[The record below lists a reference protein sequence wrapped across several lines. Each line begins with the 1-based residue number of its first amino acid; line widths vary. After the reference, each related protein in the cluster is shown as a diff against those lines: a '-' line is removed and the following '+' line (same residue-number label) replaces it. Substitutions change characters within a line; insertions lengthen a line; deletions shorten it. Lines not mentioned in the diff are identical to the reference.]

1 MRTVLFVMAILLM
14 GFAAAQT
21 SAAPGDS
28 WILSVASTQDGSF
41 TAYPGADG
49 NGGTAYQ
56 GNFPASSIA
65 RVYWDT
71 AGTTMDTA
79 THKYWVSYY
88 MPTVATNA
96 WQPIESMFHG
106 TWEDFPMEAD
116 IPWGGSF
123 GTNHQYGGAYN
134 KVPGTW
140 NRISGSNVETAG
152 QMYLQKGSRLY
163 VKWDFN
169 PGINNTVGAIRLTQ
183 VPEPSGMLALLT
195 GLPALLMFRRK
206 R

>member
-1 MRTVLFVMAILLM
+1 MRTVLFVTAILLM

-41 TAYPGADG
+41 TAYAGADG

-56 GNFPASSIA
+56 GDFNGGIA
-65 RVYWDT
+65 RIYWDT
-71 AGTTMDTA
+71 ASTTMDTA
-79 THKYWVSYY
+79 TRKYWVSYY
-88 MPTVATNA
+88 MPTVGANA

-116 IPWGGSF
+116 IPWAGSF

-134 KVPGTW
+134 KTPGTW
-140 NRISGSNVETAG
+140 NLISGSHVEVAG

-163 VKWDFN
+163 VKWDYAFA
-169 PGINNTVGAIRLTQ
+169 INNTVGAIRLTE
-183 VPEPSGMLALLT
+183 VPEPSGIFTLLA
-195 GLPALLMFRRK
+195 GIPALLMFRRK